1 MPVGEHVVNDYRYLS
16 LSLKA
21 HPVSFIRPRLV
32 ARGVIASEALR
43 ATKSGRRVTVAGLA
57 IVRQRP
63 GTASGVIF
71 MTIEDET
78 DIANI
83 VVWPKL
89 FEPGRWC
96 SVPASSPSPAGCRTR
111 AASSMSCRAARGPN
125 PVLGVFRP
133 SPCKADAGRAI
144 DPRARAD
151 EVRRP
156 GQDHERATAP
166 ASAAIPDVRFSGA
179 PRALPAK
186 ATSAVMPKGRNF
198 H

>member
-21 HPVSFIRPRLV
+21 HPVSFIRRQLT
-32 ARGVIASEALR
+32 ARRIVASETLR
-43 ATKSGRRVTVAGLA
+43 DTRNGRRVTVSGLA

-83 VVWPKL
+83 VVWPKM
-89 FEPGRWC
+89 FEKFRP
-96 SVPASSPSPAGCRTR
+96 V
-111 AASSMSCRAARGPN
+111 
-125 PVLGVFRP
+125 VLGARLVAVTGKVQ
-133 SPCKADAGRAI
+133 SESGVIHVIADRLEDLTPMLGLLSAEGAGVEAL
-144 DPRARAD
+144 ARAD

-156 GQDHERATAP
+156 TVDMREKIGPRSRLVALVREEP
-166 ASAAIPDVRFSGA
+166 AVAEDLADLSA
-179 PRALPAK
+179 K
-186 ATSAVMPKGRNF
+186 VMPKGRNF